1 MKRFTE
7 KFKKL
12 FAVVK
17 KKTTELLIRSFT
29 GKLSTY
35 YITQRNAIAI

>member
-17 KKTTELLIRSFT
+17 KKTTELLIRLQANS
-29 GKLSTY
+29 LL
-35 YITQRNAIAI
+35 IT